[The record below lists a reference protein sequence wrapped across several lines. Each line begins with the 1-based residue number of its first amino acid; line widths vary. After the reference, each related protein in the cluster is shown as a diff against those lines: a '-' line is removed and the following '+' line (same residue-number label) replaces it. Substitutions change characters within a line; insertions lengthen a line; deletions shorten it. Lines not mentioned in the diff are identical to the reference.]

1 MLRTV
6 FLVCLSL
13 FQPFAGAAAEE
24 QRIASLAPSLTEAVY
39 ALGAGERLVGVS
51 RFCDFPEEALK
62 LPKVGGFLDPNY
74 EAIVALQ
81 PSLVLLLKEQ
91 HGAAERLRALEIR
104 PLLFSN
110 RSIEEILQSISGLG
124 EALRRESEAARLR
137 SELEERIQRVE
148 EQAEKRERPSVL
160 VTVDGHSST
169 SGLRSAQVAGTD
181 TIFDELVRRAGGK
194 NAFTSGKRYS
204 SFSAEGIFALSPDII
219 IDLVPDA
226 GRKGL
231 SEAAVRD
238 AWQEFP
244 LLSRSVER
252 IEIVSEEYAVN
263 PGPRIV
269 ETLELFARIIHP
281 DG

>member
-13 FQPFAGAAAEE
+13 FQPFAGAVAEE
-24 QRIASLAPSLTEAVY
+24 QRIVSLAPSLTEAVY

-51 RFCDFPEEALK
+51 RFCDFPEEAGK

-74 EAIVALQ
+74 EAIVALK
-81 PSLVLLLKEQ
+81 PTAVLLLKEQ
-91 HGAAERLRALEIR
+91 QQAADRLKALEIDC
-104 PLLFSN
+104 LLFSN
-110 RSIEEILQSISGLG
+110 RSIEEILQSITRLG
-124 EALRRESEAARLR
+124 DALQVEAQAEKLRRELSE
-137 SELEERIQRVE
+137 RVRKVE
-148 EQAEKRERPSVL
+148 MRTAKMERPSVL

-238 AWQEFP
+238 AWQQFP
-244 LLSRSVER
+244 LLSRSVKR

-281 DG
+281 DA